1 MEEAKPLILLP
12 KDSWLLS
19 RSFMLHKR
27 CCRADSWL
35 AVGSFPSIGSSKS
48 LGRDRR
54 RGTTKIVSE
63 EWLNCAPCRSRWL
76 MASFQTGKAAHAHV
90 AHALWPEVSNLRS
103 ICIFMLKWSW
113 LAHSARFRF
122 IFGQCEI
129 VCGAGPVG
137 CHLVL
142 VPKLQ
147 LLIAFGHEE
156 RLRTNP
162 KPGQTEGEREK

>member
-76 MASFQTGKAAHAHV
+76 MASFQTGKVELQMRVIQFGAAHAHV
-90 AHALWPEVSNLRS
+90 AHALWPGSL
-103 ICIFMLKWSW
+103 
-113 LAHSARFRF
+113 
-122 IFGQCEI
+122 
-129 VCGAGPVG
+129 
-137 CHLVL
+137 
-142 VPKLQ
+142 
-147 LLIAFGHEE
+147 
-156 RLRTNP
+156 
-162 KPGQTEGEREK
+162 